1 MTNLN
6 DFSTMIKEILS
17 LRYHPSLETSMEK
30 ISPDHFKPLNNQDYL
45 VRIEN
50 LILNT
55 IKNEIDDKKISVA
68 LSGGIDSALL
78 LSLLRKALPDIQIEA
93 ISLKFADSVDE
104 TKIATTIAN
113 KFNAAHHIVQ
123 IENFL
128 EELPKAISIIKMPFW
143 DTHWYHVVKT
153 AKKFSNKIMSGDGGD
168 ELFGGYTFRYEKF
181 LSNYD
186 SATTSL
192 EKTKLYLECHERDWV
207 LDQENLFGKKA
218 NFSWNDIYS
227 KLTPYFENDLPPLN
241 QVFLADI
248 NGKLLYN
255 WIPLNSSFHKYFEM
269 KSVTPLLSK
278 ELIEY
283 STSLD
288 NSLKYNK
295 NQRIG
300 KLPLRKILEK
310 YIEPNLITHK
320 KQGFS
325 VDTTNLWKSHGKKLC
340 NYYLENARIVEDKWI
355 NKDWIR
361 DNFGKL
367 EKNHDV
373 RIINKFLGLLAFEV
387 WYRIFITKEM
397 KEDMVLS
404 M

>member
-1 MTNLN
+1 
-6 DFSTMIKEILS
+6 
-17 LRYHPSLETSMEK
+17 
-30 ISPDHFKPLNNQDYL
+30 
-45 VRIEN
+45 
-50 LILNT
+50 
-55 IKNEIDDKKISVA
+55 
-68 LSGGIDSALL
+68 
-78 LSLLRKALPDIQIEA
+78 
-93 ISLKFADSVDE
+93 
-104 TKIATTIAN
+104 
-113 KFNAAHHIVQ
+113 
-123 IENFL
+123 
-128 EELPKAISIIKMPFW
+128 
-143 DTHWYHVVKT
+143 
-153 AKKFSNKIMSGDGGD
+153 
-168 ELFGGYTFRYEKF
+168 
-181 LSNYD
+181 
-186 SATTSL
+186 
-192 EKTKLYLECHERDWV
+192 
-207 LDQENLFGKKA
+207 
-218 NFSWNDIYS
+218 
-227 KLTPYFENDLPPLN
+227 
-241 QVFLADI
+241 
-248 NGKLLYN
+248 
-255 WIPLNSSFHKYFEM
+255 M

-340 NYYLENARIVEDKWI
+340 DYYLENARIVEDKWI
-355 NKDWIR
+355 NKDWII